1 MEIHNLDPSLPG
13 VRQLQ
18 NWVRQRT
25 ALRVRFP
32 GGEQLEGCLDW
43 QDPEFL
49 ALRPPNAHQPVL
61 IRRSALDT
69 IQALE

>member
-1 MEIHNLDPSLPG
+1 METHNLDPSLPG
-13 VRQLQ
+13 VRLLQ
-18 NWVRQRT
+18 NWVRRRT
-25 ALRVRFP
+25 PLRVRFP

-49 ALRPPNAHQPVL
+49 ALRPADAQQPVL
-61 IRRSALDT
+61 IRRSALET

>member
-1 MEIHNLDPSLPG
+1 METNDLDSSLPG
-13 VRQLQ
+13 VRLLQ

-25 ALRVRFP
+25 TLRVRFP
-32 GGEQLEGCLDW
+32 SGEQLEGCLDW

-49 ALRPPNAHQPVL
+49 ALRPADAQQPVL
-61 IRRSALDT
+61 IRRAALET

>member
-1 MEIHNLDPSLPG
+1 METQTLDSSLPG
-13 VRQLQ
+13 VRLLQ

-25 ALRVRFP
+25 TLRVRFP

-49 ALRPPNAHQPVL
+49 ALRPADAQQPVL
-61 IRRSALDT
+61 IRRSALET
-69 IQALE
+69 IQPLE